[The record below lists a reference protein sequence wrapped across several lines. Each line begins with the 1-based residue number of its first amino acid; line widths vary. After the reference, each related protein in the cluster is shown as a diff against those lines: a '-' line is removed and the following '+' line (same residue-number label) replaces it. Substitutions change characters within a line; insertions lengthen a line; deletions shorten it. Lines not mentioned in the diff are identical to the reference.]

1 MHSKRGWVNNAAMIK
16 AQLELEKYR
25 WLTIL
30 LVPALAIS
38 LNIIMFGAAYWSRPY
53 ILFVSSL
60 LLLAGLALLS
70 GVQIFIANFMRRRQS
85 GERKMIQRMLLAA
98 CMHFPVTGLFIAGFL
113 LLYDYLSLFQYQ
125 FSVLDLKWSLLAGL
139 VCDVIGMAMSEGIY
153 SYHKWRETK
162 LEAEQLSKEKLQTQL
177 NSLLQQINPHFLF
190 NSLNTLSAL
199 IDDNPKNAQKYL
211 SDLSKVYRYLLRTNE
226 NELTTL
232 ANELSFI
239 DSYFHLLQTRFGK
252 GVTLLKSIQPDDY
265 NKLLPPLTL
274 QLLVENAVKHN
285 TVGKN
290 KPLVIEIITSGEY
303 LTVRNNLQRK
313 TLKVES
319 SKVGLSNIA
328 EKYRLINKSAIEI
341 TEAGGY
347 FSVTVPLIESSY

>member
-1 MHSKRGWVNNAAMIK
+1 MLK
-16 AQLELEKYR
+16 AQLELEKFR
-25 WLTIL
+25 WMMIM
-30 LVPALAIS
+30 LVPALAVS
-38 LNIIMFGAAYWSRPY
+38 LNIIMFGSAYWSQVN
-53 ILFVSSL
+53 ILFLSSL
-60 LLLAGLALLS
+60 LLLVCIALLS
-70 GVQIFIANFMRRRQS
+70 AIQIFIANYMRSRQTT
-85 GERKMIQRMLLAA
+85 EWKLIRRMLLAA
-98 CMHFPVTGLFIAGFL
+98 CIHFPVTGIFVAGYL
-113 LLYDYLSLFQYQ
+113 LLYDYLNLFGYRL
-125 FSVLDLKWSLLAGL
+125 STPDLKWGLLAGF
-139 VCDVIGMAMSEGIY
+139 VCDVIGIAMNESIY
-153 SYHKWRETK
+153 SYHKWKETK

-199 IDDNPKNAQKYL
+199 IDDNPKDAQNYL

-226 NELTTL
+226 NELTSL
-232 ANELSFI
+232 ANEINFI

-252 GVTLLKSIQPDDY
+252 GVKLLQSIQPDDY
-265 NKLLPPLTL
+265 GKLLPPLTL

-290 KPLVIEIITSGEY
+290 KPLVIEITTSGDY

-341 TEAGGY
+341 SEAEGY
-347 FSVTVPLIESSY
+347 FSVTVPLIGSGA

>member
-1 MHSKRGWVNNAAMIK
+1 M
-16 AQLELEKYR
+16 
-25 WLTIL
+25 
-30 LVPALAIS
+30 LVPALAVS
-38 LNIIMFGAAYWSRPY
+38 LNIIMFGSAYWSQVN
-53 ILFVSSL
+53 ILFLSSL
-60 LLLAGLALLS
+60 LLLVCIALLS
-70 GVQIFIANFMRRRQS
+70 AIQIFIANYMRSRQTT
-85 GERKMIQRMLLAA
+85 EWKLIRRMLLAA
-98 CMHFPVTGLFIAGFL
+98 CIHFPVTGIFVAGYL
-113 LLYDYLSLFQYQ
+113 LLYDYLNLFGYRL
-125 FSVLDLKWSLLAGL
+125 STPDLKWGLLAGF
-139 VCDVIGMAMSEGIY
+139 VCDVIGIAMNESIY
-153 SYHKWRETK
+153 SYHKWKETK

-199 IDDNPKNAQKYL
+199 IDDNPKDAQNYL

-226 NELTTL
+226 NELTSL
-232 ANELSFI
+232 ANEINFI

-252 GVTLLKSIQPDDY
+252 GVKLLQSIQPDDY
-265 NKLLPPLTL
+265 GKLLPPLTL

-290 KPLVIEIITSGEY
+290 KPLVIEITTSGDY

-341 TEAGGY
+341 SEAEGY
-347 FSVTVPLIESSY
+347 FSVTVPLIGSGA

>member
-1 MHSKRGWVNNAAMIK
+1 M
-16 AQLELEKYR
+16 
-25 WLTIL
+25 

-38 LNIIMFGAAYWSRPY
+38 LNIIMFGAAYCSR
-53 ILFVSSL
+53 LDVLLLSSL
-60 LLLAGLALLS
+60 IMLAGLALLS
-70 GVQIFIANFMRRRQS
+70 GIQIFIANFMRSRQTTE
-85 GERKMIQRMLLAA
+85 GRLVQRMLLAA
-98 CMHFPVTGLFIAGFL
+98 CIHFPVTGMFVVGFL
-113 LLYDYLSLFQYQ
+113 LLYDYLDLFGYRL
-125 FSVLDLKWSLLAGL
+125 SVADLKWGLLAGF
-139 VCDVIGMAMSEGIY
+139 VCDVIGIAMSESIY
-153 SYHKWRETK
+153 SYHKWKETK

-199 IDDNPKNAQKYL
+199 INDNPKDAQKYL

-232 ANELSFI
+232 ANEINFI

-252 GVTLLKSIQPDDY
+252 GVMLRQSIQPDDY
-265 NKLLPPLTL
+265 GKLLPPLTL
-274 QLLVENAVKHN
+274 QLLMENAVKHN

-290 KPLVIEIITSGEY
+290 KPLVIEITTSGEY

-313 TLKVES
+313 ILRVES

-341 TEAGGY
+341 TESEGY
-347 FSVTVPLIESSY
+347 FSVTVPLIGSGV

>member
-1 MHSKRGWVNNAAMIK
+1 MLK
-16 AQLELEKYR
+16 AQLELEKFR
-25 WLTIL
+25 WLLIM

-38 LNIIMFGAAYWSRPY
+38 LNIIMFGSAYWSR
-53 ILFVSSL
+53 LDVLLLSSL
-60 LLLAGLALLS
+60 IMLAGLALLS
-70 GVQIFIANFMRRRQS
+70 GIQIFIANFMRSRQTTE
-85 GERKMIQRMLLAA
+85 GRLVQRMLLAA
-98 CMHFPVTGLFIAGFL
+98 CIHFPVTGMFVVGFL
-113 LLYDYLSLFQYQ
+113 LLYDYLGLFGYRLT
-125 FSVLDLKWSLLAGL
+125 VADLKWGLLAGF
-139 VCDVIGMAMSEGIY
+139 VCDVIGIAMSESIY
-153 SYHKWRETK
+153 SYHKWKETK

-199 IDDNPKNAQKYL
+199 INDNPKDAQKYL

-232 ANELSFI
+232 ANEINFI

-252 GVTLLKSIQPDDY
+252 GVMLRQSIQPDDY
-265 NKLLPPLTL
+265 GKLLPPLTL
-274 QLLVENAVKHN
+274 QLLMENAVKHN

-290 KPLVIEIITSGEY
+290 KPLVIEITTSGES

-313 TLKVES
+313 ILRVES

-341 TEAGGY
+341 TESEGY
-347 FSVTVPLIESSY
+347 FSVTVPLISNGV

>member
-1 MHSKRGWVNNAAMIK
+1 MLK
-16 AQLELEKYR
+16 AQLELEKFR
-25 WLTIL
+25 WMMIM
-30 LVPALAIS
+30 LVPALAVS
-38 LNIIMFGAAYWSRPY
+38 LNIIMFGSAYWSQVN
-53 ILFVSSL
+53 ILFLSSL
-60 LLLAGLALLS
+60 FLLVCIALLS
-70 GVQIFIANFMRRRQS
+70 AIQIFIANYMRSRQTT
-85 GERKMIQRMLLAA
+85 ERKLIQRMLLAA
-98 CMHFPVTGLFIAGFL
+98 CIHFPVTGIFVVGYL
-113 LLYDYLSLFQYQ
+113 LLYDCLNLFGYRLSPP
-125 FSVLDLKWSLLAGL
+125 DLKWGLLAGF
-139 VCDVIGMAMSEGIY
+139 VCDVIGIAMNESIY
-153 SYHKWRETK
+153 SYHKWKETK

-199 IDDNPKNAQKYL
+199 IDDNPKDAQNYL

-226 NELTTL
+226 NELTSL
-232 ANELSFI
+232 ANEINFI

-252 GVTLLKSIQPDDY
+252 GVKLLQSIQPDDY
-265 NKLLPPLTL
+265 GKLLPPLTL

-290 KPLVIEIITSGEY
+290 KPLVIEITTSGDY

-341 TEAGGY
+341 TEAEGY
-347 FSVTVPLIESSY
+347 FSVTVPLIGSGA